1 MSKKAAVPA
10 PAHAPATTTAV
21 PAKVEPSLSDWFER
35 WPDLFARRWPESLAG
50 ISLFEEK
57 FRMEQFVD
65 DDGTLVVRGELPG
78 MNPDEDVTITAG
90 DGRLTIAAVRE
101 NRTEE
106 SKDGKFR
113 SEFHYGSFQRSIT
126 LPAGAQADDVTAT
139 YTDGI
144 LEVRIPVDTAA
155 DTVKTVQVTRMAK
168 ADRP

>member
-1 MSKKAAVPA
+1 
-10 PAHAPATTTAV
+10 
-21 PAKVEPSLSDWFER
+21 
-35 WPDLFARRWPESLAG
+35 
-50 ISLFEEK
+50 
-57 FRMEQFVD
+57 MEQFVD

-168 ADRP
+168 PDRP